1 MENVV
6 LAILL
11 IFVFKNPSFDKNKSV
26 KQAADI
32 VPQMHMPII
41 ENGPFN
47 EKTFSHD
54 ILVNSTY
61 KIHPTNP
68 KIRN

>member
-11 IFVFKNPSFDKNKSV
+11 IFVFKNPSFDKKKSV

-41 ENGPFN
+41 ENSPFN
-47 EKTFSHD
+47 E
-54 ILVNSTY
+54 
-61 KIHPTNP
+61 
-68 KIRN
+68 